1 MKPIYTILF
10 LATTLI
16 SGKSYT
22 KEVKDKPIIEFRSGN
37 NIDQEYVEK
46 NQLKI
51 TQFESENID
60 LKWAS
65 EAESEIISLIT
76 GYTSEYSLHSVQCKT
91 AMCKIT
97 VNTFNDNDVGRLSA
111 LMNITLL
118 AFYSERFDNY
128 QSRSIY
134 NKETGELDIYFY
146 PAEEES
152 D

>member
-1 MKPIYTILF
+1 MKSIYIILF
-10 LATTLI
+10 LATATI
-16 SGKSYT
+16 PGKSKAQET
-22 KEVKDKPIIEFRSGN
+22 KDKPIIEFRSGYN
-37 NIDQEYVEK
+37 VDKEYLEK

-65 EAESEIISLIT
+65 EAESEIVSLIT

-91 AMCKIT
+91 SMCKIT
-97 VNTFNDNDVGRLSA
+97 VNTFNDNEVGRLSA